1 MKVRR
6 ELPHL
11 LYYIYDM
18 VFVYFLLAFFYL
30 YEQTFPPIFP
40 FLVLV
45 LGGGSCYF
53 LLYFRNREQITLS
66 WIFLLG
72 ILTAVVGFVLGVP
85 LFYSI
90 LLSITIAWRSYVNI
104 REVTRHDDTIVFFLS
119 LVGSFLFFLF
129 SNSSELRQVVFLF
142 PLVQFLL
149 LLICRATVEIRKVG
163 GLRQARWVMSSILL
177 LLAVSSGLFGI
188 IIWMKDPLI
197 KLISYTISG
206 ISYVIGLPIYWLTSN
221 LPMRSADDSFF
232 LEGNSSMEN
241 QQMNKEQTINGQS
254 IDLPLELIL
263 YTCLIIALI
272 VTFFIIYKKRLVLS
286 RLEVSSFAT
295 ITSEMLN
302 TREDKK
308 GSQLKPPLNQVRK
321 QIFNLEIKA
330 LKFGVGRQAGET
342 LSQWLRRIPGHSE
355 HKDYIIAIY
364 EKVRYGTESPDREE
378 VLLYMQHMKSLLKE
392 LKRHA
397 LQKRKENKK
406 K

>member
-6 ELPHL
+6 ELPHF

-45 LGGGSCYF
+45 LGCGSCYF

-66 WIFLLG
+66 RLFLLG
-72 ILTAVVGFVLGVP
+72 ILTVVVGLMLGVP
-85 LFYSI
+85 FFYSI

-104 REVTRHDDTIVFFLS
+104 RELTRHDDTIVFFLS

-149 LLICRATVEIRKVG
+149 LLICRAAVEIRKAG
-163 GLRQARWVMSSILL
+163 GMKQARWVMSSILL
-177 LLAVSSGLFGI
+177 LLAVSSGMFSI

-206 ISYVIGLPIYWLTSN
+206 IGYVIGLPIYWLTSN
-221 LPMRSADDSFF
+221 LPTRSAEDSLF
-232 LEGNSSMEN
+232 LEGNSSMKN

-254 IDLPLELIL
+254 IDLPLELIF
-263 YTCLIIALI
+263 YTCLIIVLI

-308 GSQLKPPLNQVRK
+308 ESQLKPPMNQVRK

-330 LKFGVGRQAGET
+330 LKYGVGRQAGET

-378 VLLYMQHMKSLLKE
+378 VLLYMQHMKSLLRE

>member
-1 MKVRR
+1 
-6 ELPHL
+6 
-11 LYYIYDM
+11 
-18 VFVYFLLAFFYL
+18 
-30 YEQTFPPIFP
+30 
-40 FLVLV
+40 
-45 LGGGSCYF
+45 
-53 LLYFRNREQITLS
+53 
-66 WIFLLG
+66 
-72 ILTAVVGFVLGVP
+72 
-85 LFYSI
+85 
-90 LLSITIAWRSYVNI
+90 
-104 REVTRHDDTIVFFLS
+104 
-119 LVGSFLFFLF
+119 
-129 SNSSELRQVVFLF
+129 
-142 PLVQFLL
+142 
-149 LLICRATVEIRKVG
+149 
-163 GLRQARWVMSSILL
+163 
-177 LLAVSSGLFGI
+177 
-188 IIWMKDPLI
+188 
-197 KLISYTISG
+197 
-206 ISYVIGLPIYWLTSN
+206 
-221 LPMRSADDSFF
+221 
-232 LEGNSSMEN
+232 MEN

-254 IDLPLELIL
+254 IDLPLELIF

-330 LKFGVGRQAGET
+330 LKYGVGRQAGET